1 MKLYVREFWN
11 DTTGQDLVEYA
22 LVAGMVAVAAVA
34 TVPSLTN
41 VISNVFSKVGS
52 IVANSTI

>member
-1 MKLYVREFWN
+1 MKLYIRRFWN

>member
-1 MKLYVREFWN
+1 MKLYIRRFWN

-22 LVAGMVAVAAVA
+22 LVAGMIAVAAVA
-34 TVPSLTN
+34 TVPTLTN